1 MKRLRLICMCALAL
15 GLPVALAQA
24 GHPDDDARGDAHMHE
39 ARVGPEPKTYPYSPA
54 LPARDASAPPMG
66 TPAQTDG
73 ANARYALA
81 NGCYALRSQAL
92 GQHVVKTDGGYA
104 ATAGAPAAAEPFR
117 MQATRL
123 GSYLFYSPARQF
135 MAGSTGPLANGA
147 VVTDATASPAA
158 DWRVDDAGSAFK
170 IVLPSAG
177 KALATGEGGKLVLT
191 DPAGAGLFTF
201 VQATGCP
208 GFPEVETS
216 ATGTPGAGPTP
227 YGETRGYIDA
237 HMHMMAFEFLGG
249 RAHCARPWHPYGVEY
264 ALVDCPD
271 HYPNGAGGVLETAL
285 NEGQATHD
293 PVGWPTFKDWPRPQ
307 SLTHEQSYYKWL
319 ERSWMGGQRLFV
331 NLLVENRV
339 LCELYPLK
347 QNNCDEME
355 SVRLQAKRIR
365 ELEDY
370 IDAQNGGPGKGWFR
384 IVTDPFQARRVI
396 NQGKMAIVLG
406 IEVSEPFGCRVYN
419 DEPQCDARQIDAG
432 LDEMYKLGVRQ
443 MELVNKFDNA
453 LAGVAGDAGQTGL
466 VVNQGNKLSTGNY
479 WKMQACDGPP
489 DEADKESPGVYD
501 HDHNDLGSNILEAF
515 LPPGAAPVY
524 PRGAQCNS
532 RGLTVLG
539 EHLIRRMIERGMIVD
554 PDHLSAL
561 SRKQVLSL
569 LEAARHS
576 GAISSHTWSSPDAT
590 PRIYQLGGIV
600 TPYAGNSKSFVEAWK
615 NTKAEADPRFYFGFG
630 YGADMNGLGSQ
641 GDPRNGP
648 NPVRYPFKSFDGE
661 VTLERGRSGSRIWDI
676 NTDGVANYGLY
687 PDWIEDLRMQ
697 AGDEIVEDMAR
708 GSEAYLQMWERAEGV
723 RAAFKCR
730 PSRGRMT
737 GAGLSRVRLGL
748 DPVEMLRA
756 AGQPAQRTG
765 RVYRWCVRGE
775 RAKTSKVVTVFDKR
789 QRATLVASTGIGHR
803 GRTLG
808 LVKGKRAA
816 RIRRAVRRLGKGLM
830 IRKARGGKSFV
841 YGVRAKRVRYVAVVP
856 RSVARKRP
864 QLRAY
869 LRLAG
874 LR

>member
-1 MKRLRLICMCALAL
+1 MTGRWVILLCALAL
-15 GLPVALAQA
+15 GIPVAFAQA
-24 GHPDDDARGDAHMHE
+24 GASEADPGATHSHE
-39 ARVGPEPKTYPYSPA
+39 APQGPEPKTYPYSPA
-54 LPARDASAPPMG
+54 VPASDASAPPMG
-66 TPAQTDG
+66 TQAQTNG
-73 ANARYALA
+73 ADARFALA
-81 NGCYALRSQAL
+81 NGCYALKSQAL
-92 GQHVVKTDGGYA
+92 GLYVVKTADGYA
-104 ATAGAPAAAEPFR
+104 ASAGAPAAAEPFR

-135 MAGSTGPLANGA
+135 MAGGTGPLDSGT
-147 VVTDATASPAA
+147 VKTDATASPAA
-158 DWRVDDAGSAFK
+158 DWRVDDAGGAFK

-177 KALATGEGGKLVLT
+177 KALTTGDGGKLVLG
-191 DPAGAGLFTF
+191 DPASAGLFTF
-201 VQATGCP
+201 VQAAGCP

-216 ATGTPGAGPTP
+216 ATGTPGTGPTP

-249 RAHCARPWHPYGVEY
+249 SVHCARPWHPYGVEY

-271 HYPNGAGGVLETAL
+271 HGPMGATGAGETVLNGGTP
-285 NEGQATHD
+285 THD
-293 PVGWPTFKDWPRPQ
+293 TVGWPTFKDWPNPQ
-307 SLTHEQSYYKWL
+307 SLTHEQSYYKWV
-319 ERSWMGGQRLFV
+319 ERSWMAGQRLFV

-339 LCELYPLK
+339 LCEVYPLK
-347 QNNCDEME
+347 RNSCDEMD

-396 NQGKMAIVLG
+396 NQGKLAVVLG
-406 IEVSEPFGCRVYN
+406 IETSEPFGCRVYN
-419 DEPQCDARQIDAG
+419 DEPQCTAQQIDAQ
-432 LDEMYKLGVRQ
+432 LDEVYKLGVRQ

-479 WKMQACDGPP
+479 WKMQACDGPAGET
-489 DEADKESPGVYD
+489 DRESPGVYE
-501 HDHNDLGSNILEAF
+501 HNDDDLGSDILENF

-532 RGLTVLG
+532 RGLTILG
-539 EHLIRRMIERGMIVD
+539 EHLVRRLIERGMVVD
-554 PDHLSAL
+554 PDHLSVI
-561 SRKQVLSL
+561 SRKQVLSV

-576 GAISSHTWSSPDAT
+576 GAITSHSWSSPDT
-590 PRIYQLGGIV
+590 LPRIYKLGGIV
-600 TPYAGNSKSFVEAWK
+600 TPYAGDSKGFVEAWK
-615 NTKAEADPRFYFGFG
+615 KIKPQADPRFYSGFG

-648 NPVRYPFKSFDGE
+648 NPVQYPFTSFDGK
-661 VTLERGRSGSRIWDI
+661 VTLQRGKSGSRLWDI
-676 NTDGVANYGLY
+676 NEDGVAQYGLY

-697 AGDEIVEDMAR
+697 AGDEIVEDLAR
-708 GSEAYLQMWERAEGV
+708 GSEAYLQMWERSVGV
-723 RAAFKCR
+723 RAAYKCR

-737 GAGLSRVRLGL
+737 AAGLSRVRLGL
-748 DPVEMLRA
+748 DPVEMLRG
-756 AGQPAQRTG
+756 AGQPAQRAG

-775 RAKTSKVVTVFDKR
+775 RAKTSKVVTVFDER

-841 YGVRAKRVRYVAVVP
+841 YGVRGKRVRYVAVVP

-864 QLRAY
+864 QLRTY

-874 LR
+874 MR